1 MDVQF
6 GPYQLMRQERQLLGP
21 NGALELSG
29 RSFDILALL
38 LDRPDEVVGK
48 TELFDVVWPN
58 IVVEENTLQVHI
70 SSLRKLLGPTMIV
83 TVHGRGYKYA
93 GPPPVPTITLKT
105 PPQQAAQP
113 LDETAASHKPAIAV
127 LPFENQSGELEQQYF
142 SDGITQDITDRLTRF
157 RMLSVVSQHSAF
169 AFRGGVHDF
178 AGIRSKLKA
187 DFVVTGSVRRVGDRV
202 RIAVRLTD
210 ARNATA
216 AWAERYDCAA
226 LEIFAMQDDIVSAI
240 VNTIEGRIVATS
252 AASARSKPTSSW
264 SAYDCL
270 LQGRELSNNGREPE
284 SIRHF
289 ARAVAIDPDFV
300 LGNAWLSLAQ
310 AVTYENTADPDLLK
324 SAEAAA
330 QRAVLLDRNEPVA
343 HWAAAMAAMY
353 ASRHADAGRHF
364 ERAMELNP
372 ADIQIRAD
380 CAQWLRCVGHL
391 DEALVAVDAA
401 LRQGPFAPSWFWS
414 MRGEILF
421 DLKRYSEAQL
431 ALDNVPEK
439 KSRAW
444 FFLAATQ
451 ALMGERAKATET
463 GQALMR
469 QWPAA
474 RLSCL
479 PFINP
484 SAYEDSKVRLLQ
496 GLREAGLPD

>member
-1 MDVQF
+1 MDVEF
-6 GPYQLMRQERQLLGP
+6 GPYRLKRQEQLLLGP
-21 NGALELSG
+21 DGPVQLSG
-29 RSFDILALL
+29 RLFAILTALV
-38 LDRPDEVVGK
+38 DRPNHLIGK
-48 TELFDVVWPN
+48 AELFDIVWPGL
-58 IVVEENTLQVHI
+58 VVEENTLQVHI
-70 SSLRKLLGPTMIV
+70 SALRKMLDPSMIV
-83 TVHGRGYKYA
+83 TVHGRGYKYG
-93 GPPPVPTITLKT
+93 GPQPVPVAPIPVSRVPVAQSSGETIL
-105 PPQQAAQP
+105 P
-113 LDETAASHKPAIAV
+113 SKPVVIV
-127 LPFENQSGELEQQYF
+127 VPFENQSGNPEQQYF
-142 SDGITQDITDRLTRF
+142 SDGITQDISDRLTRF
-157 RMLSVVSQHSAF
+157 RLLSVIGQHSAS
-169 AFRGGVHDF
+169 ALRGSLLDF
-178 AGIRSKLKA
+178 AGIREKFKA

-226 LEIFAMQDDIVSAI
+226 LEIFAMQDDVVSAI
-240 VNTIEGRIVATS
+240 VNTIEGRIIATS
-252 AASARSKPTSSW
+252 AASVRSKPTSSW

-270 LQGRELSNNGREPE
+270 LQGRELCNNGREPD
-284 SIRHF
+284 SIFHF
-289 ARAVAIDPDFV
+289 TRAVAIDPDFV

-310 AVTYENTADPDLLK
+310 VVTYENTADPDLLK

-330 QRAVLLDRNEPVA
+330 QKAVLLDHNEPVA

-380 CAQWLRCVGHL
+380 RAQWLRCVGHL
-391 DEALVAVDAA
+391 DEALVAVDEA
-401 LRQGPFAPSWFWS
+401 LQHGPFAPSWFWS

-431 ALDNVPEK
+431 ALDNIPEK

-496 GLREAGLPD
+496 GLREAGLPE

>member
-1 MDVQF
+1 MDVEF
-6 GPYQLMRQERQLLGP
+6 GPYRLKRQEQLLLGP
-21 NGALELSG
+21 DGPVQLSARLFAILTALM
-29 RSFDILALL
+29 
-38 LDRPDEVVGK
+38 DRPNHLIGK
-48 TELFDVVWPN
+48 AELFDIVWPGL
-58 IVVEENTLQVHI
+58 VVEENTLQVHI
-70 SSLRKLLGPTMIV
+70 SALRKMLDPSMIV

-93 GPPPVPTITLKT
+93 GPPPVPTITVKT
-105 PPQQAAQP
+105 PPQQVEQP
-113 LDETAASHKPAIAV
+113 PDEPAASHKPAISV
-127 LPFENQSGELEQQYF
+127 LPFENQSGKSEQQYF
-142 SDGITQDITDRLTRF
+142 SDGITQDITDQLTRF
-157 RMLSVVSQHSAF
+157 RMFSVSSHHSAF
-169 AFRGGVHDF
+169 AFRGGVPDF
-178 AGIRSKLKA
+178 GSIRSKLKA
-187 DFVVTGSVRRVGDRV
+187 DFVVTGSIRRTGDRI

-216 AWAERYDCAA
+216 AWAERYDCAV
-226 LEIFAMQDDIVSAI
+226 LEIFAMQDEVVSAI
-240 VNTIEGRIVATS
+240 VNTIEGRIIATS
-252 AASARSKPTSSW
+252 AASVRSKPTSSW

-284 SIRHF
+284 AIPHF
-289 ARAVAIDPDFV
+289 TRAVAIDPDFV

-310 AVTYENTADPDLLK
+310 VVTYENTADPDLLK

-330 QRAVLLDRNEPVA
+330 QKAVSLDRNEPVA
-343 HWAAAMAAMY
+343 HWAAAMTAMF
-353 ASRHADAGRHF
+353 ALRHTEAGRHF

-380 CAQWLRCVGHL
+380 RAQWLRCTGHL
-391 DEALVAVDAA
+391 DKALVAVDEA
-401 LRQGPFAPSWFWS
+401 LRHGPFAPSWFWS

-421 DLKRYSEAQL
+421 DLKRYAEAQL

-451 ALMGERAKATET
+451 AHLGESAKATET
-463 GQALMR
+463 CQAILR

-484 SAYEDSKVRLLQ
+484 SAYEDSKVRLQQ
-496 GLREAGLPD
+496 GLREAGLPE